1 MGDQKTSI
9 QSWLHRQKT
18 RELNIFQA
26 TEDNRIILE
35 CLAKRQ
41 TPGRSDPEDG
51 LTHEIKCLEREIEV
65 QKAAMRIKR
74 RGEKGS
80 QDHESVIA
88 ERQQ

>member
-65 QKAAMRIKR
+65 QKAAN
-74 RGEKGS
+74 EN
-80 QDHESVIA
+80 
-88 ERQQ
+88 